1 MLDIIKNKQ
10 DHPTMNEKDLESLTH
25 PTLTG
30 LLDNPLIRGFSSK
43 VALLAQNP
51 KVQDAVQKMIDTPN
65 VKTFYIYVGLTFF
78 TLMGIRLFISFK
90 LKSLPLKIILAV
102 LMVPAF
108 PAISY
113 FIARAFFG
121 APFIYLA
128 DQFKTLI

>member
-1 MLDIIKNKQ
+1 
-10 DHPTMNEKDLESLTH
+10 MNEKDLQALTH

-30 LLDNPLIRGFSSK
+30 LLDNPLIRGFSAK
-43 VALLAQNP
+43 VAVLAQDP
-51 KVQDAVQKMIDTPN
+51 KVQEAVQKMIETPN

-78 TLMGIRLFISFK
+78 LLMGTRLFISFK
-90 LKSLPLKIILAV
+90 LKSLPLKITLAV

-121 APFIYLA
+121 EPFIYLA
-128 DQFKTLI
+128 GQFKALL